1 MPSVP
6 PLFAFS
12 TNRYHRAKRS
22 IPGKLSKGATPL
34 LEAKWNSHNFAS
46 QLPDCQSA
54 VMPSQS
60 YGQNYIIKNLEMIL
74 CQFYAGLCVCSLQL
88 RTVVPPY
95 SIHQVCPIVHPVAV
109 VRSSSCAPSLQVN
122 TAPSYRCT
130 FACALTT
137 VALVHPVIKVTLAH
151 SLVPS
156 CKLSYSALVHSDAV
170 VHPVAVA
177 PCCTSAPTPASP
189 ARILSTTE

>member
-1 MPSVP
+1 MPNVP

-54 VMPSQS
+54 VMPSRS

-95 SIHQVCPIVHPVAV
+95 S
-109 VRSSSCAPSLQVN
+109 R
-122 TAPSYRCT
+122 
-130 FACALTT
+130 
-137 VALVHPVIKVTLAH
+137 
-151 SLVPS
+151 
-156 CKLSYSALVHSDAV
+156 
-170 VHPVAVA
+170 
-177 PCCTSAPTPASP
+177 P
-189 ARILSTTE
+189 ARIAELPRSKFDPELFPHSRGPKSLNFPDGNFQRAKTFRTKCVNCFREKNA